1 VGSLT
6 LYVITGA
13 RLTKVELVDQKCSES
28 RFPNHAVFAR
38 QPMIIQSIRLAYR
51 GSNKVASLKISTEH
65 VSKRTGLLTQGSE
78 LEVSEPIAHIISG
91 ENKYAIT
98 KFCCNEI
105 VDGFNGR

>member
-38 QPMIIQSIRLAYR
+38 
-51 GSNKVASLKISTEH
+51 
-65 VSKRTGLLTQGSE
+65 
-78 LEVSEPIAHIISG
+78 
-91 ENKYAIT
+91 
-98 KFCCNEI
+98 
-105 VDGFNGR
+105 